1 MRAVRT
7 HGYPAPEVHA
17 VDGAEMTLDR
27 VDGVD
32 LLAELKRRPW
42 RARAVGR
49 MLADLHLRLA
59 EIPIGETDIPTK
71 VGPRESFTHGD
82 LHPGNVLLTAN
93 GPVVIDW
100 EGAGVGAADADVA
113 TTWLLLASADP
124 DDVPKVIRPI
134 VGLIRRTLLR
144 AFLDGV
150 PQPRGE
156 TIAAVCDLRLN
167 DRNMRPA
174 ELERIR
180 AFRLEHA
187 AEPRTT

>member
-1 MRAVRT
+1 M
-7 HGYPAPEVHA
+7 
-17 VDGAEMTLDR
+17 DGAEMTLDR
-27 VDGVD
+27 VDGSD

-59 EIPIGETDIPTK
+59 MIPIGDTDIPTK
-71 VGPRESFTHGD
+71 VGRREAFTHGD

-100 EGAGVGAADADVA
+100 EGAGVGAADADAA
-113 TTWLLLASADP
+113 TTWLLLVCAEP
-124 DDVPKVIRPI
+124 DDVPKLIQPI
-134 VGLIRRTLLR
+134 VGLVRRVLLR

-150 PQPRGE
+150 PRPRGE
-156 TIAAVCDLRLN
+156 TILAVCDLRLN
-167 DRNMRPA
+167 DKNMKPA

-187 AEPRTT
+187 AEPPTI

>member
-7 HGYPAPEVHA
+7 HGYPAPEVHG

-144 AFLDGV
+144 AFLDRV

-187 AEPRTT
+187 AEPPAT